1 MSLEDNIKELT
12 LAIHRLTVALDV
24 TTASVTPA
32 PIYEVELEVPAP
44 KKAKPELKSVP
55 TKEVEVKE
63 APFEAPAEDTAEA
76 PAEDTA
82 EAPAEDTAEPAVE
95 HTHEKLKAL
104 CLDLVRKDPENR
116 DKIKKI
122 ISSFDESTLVSDV
135 ADTNLP
141 SLARQLLAL
150 AS

>member
-12 LAIHRLTVALDV
+12 LAVNRLITALDV

-44 KKAKPELKSVP
+44 KKAKPELKAVP

-63 APFEAPAEDTAEA
+63 EAPAEL
-76 PAEDTA
+76 
-82 EAPAEDTAEPAVE
+82 AVE
-95 HTHEKLKAL
+95 QTHEKLKAL
-104 CLDLVRKDPENR
+104 CLDLVRKDPSNR
-116 DKIKKI
+116 DKVKAV
-122 ISSFDESTLVSDV
+122 ISGFGATLVSDV
-135 ADTNLP
+135 TEDKLP
-141 SLARQLLAL
+141 ELAKQLLAL

>member
-12 LAIHRLTVALDV
+12 LAVNRLTVALDV

-44 KKAKPELKSVP
+44 KKAKPELKAVP

-63 APFEAPAEDTAEA
+63 EEPAEL
-76 PAEDTA
+76 
-82 EAPAEDTAEPAVE
+82 AVE
-95 HTHEKLKAL
+95 HTHETLKAL

-116 DKIKKI
+116 DKVKKI

>member
-12 LAIHRLTVALDV
+12 LAVNRLITALDV

-63 APFEAPAEDTAEA
+63 APAEA
-76 PAEDTA
+76 PS
-82 EAPAEDTAEPAVE
+82 EDTAEPAVE

>member
-1 MSLEDNIKELT
+1 MSLEDNITELT
-12 LAIHRLTVALDV
+12 LAVNRLITALDV

-32 PIYEVELEVPAP
+32 PIYEVELEAPAP
-44 KKAKPELKSVP
+44 KKAKPELKAVP
-55 TKEVEVKE
+55 TKEVEVN
-63 APFEAPAEDTAEA
+63 EAPAEPAVEHTHEKLKA
-76 PAEDTA
+76 PT
-82 EAPAEDTAEPAVE
+82 EPTVE

-135 ADTNLP
+135 ADTKLP

>member
-82 EAPAEDTAEPAVE
+82 EPAVE

>member
-12 LAIHRLTVALDV
+12 LAVNRLITALDV

-32 PIYEVELEVPAP
+32 PIYEVELEAPAP

-55 TKEVEVKE
+55 TKEVEIK
-63 APFEAPAEDTAEA
+63 EAPAE
-76 PAEDTA
+76 PV
-82 EAPAEDTAEPAVE
+82 AEPAAE

-104 CLDLVRKDPENR
+104 CLDLVRKDRENSP
-116 DKIKKI
+116 KIKAVI
-122 ISSFDESTLVSDV
+122 ASFDATLISDV
-135 ADTNLP
+135 ADDKLP
-141 SLARQLLAL
+141 ALAKQLLAL

>member
-12 LAIHRLTVALDV
+12 LAVNRLITALDV

-32 PIYEVELEVPAP
+32 PSETVYEVELEVAPP

-55 TKEVEVKE
+55 TKGGPTE
-63 APFEAPAEDTAEA
+63 T
-76 PAEDTA
+76 T
-82 EAPAEDTAEPAVE
+82 VE
-95 HTHEKLKAL
+95 HTHETLKAL